1 MSTAIPRD
9 DLTAYG
15 LLRRAFDRY
24 ADRPVA
30 TVDGETWT
38 YGEAWDRGGRLAR
51 ALSAKGID
59 RGDRVGVVMSNQL
72 DYFTANLAC
81 VRGGFVN
88 VPMNDM
94 LTADE
99 FRYMFSDSGARAAV
113 VGEGFTD
120 TIADLAPDLPDLD
133 TVVGV
138 EPDPPSGQEPLERL
152 LDEHPADAP
161 EGDPEPD
168 PGDLL
173 RLSYTGGTT
182 GKPKGARHTHGI
194 LATNMLAHVIAG
206 EIRDAEEMLISTPL
220 PHAAGYIHL
229 GGLLQG
235 AHFTITAGFD
245 PGTFLRLVDE
255 EPITWTFLVPTQLYR
270 TLDHEALPDR
280 DVSGLETVL
289 YGAAPITQERLAEA
303 LETFGDVFVQL
314 YGQTEMPDV
323 GMMLPKGDHEIGE
336 PWMESCG
343 KPATMV
349 EAGIADPEVESAVE
363 LLPRG
368 EVGELVMRSPY
379 VMDGYHGKPEK
390 TERTLVDGWLRTG
403 DIARRDEAGYVYLL
417 DRSSDMIVSGGMNV
431 YTTEVE
437 DALDA
442 HPAVQQVAVIGIPDD
457 DWGEAVHAVVV
468 AEGDPTAGE
477 LRSFADERLA
487 DYKKPKSV
495 EFVDEIPTT
504 PYGKMDKKALREP
517 YWEDADREIN

>member
-1 MSTAIPRD
+1 MTA
-9 DLTAYG
+9 DLRETPTVHG
-15 LLRRAFDRY
+15 LLRGAVDRY
-24 ADRPVA
+24 ADRELA
-30 TVDGETWT
+30 RVDGETVT
-38 YGEAWDRGGRLAR
+38 YGEAWERGGRLAR
-51 ALSAKGID
+51 ALAERGIEP
-59 RGDRVGVVMSNQL
+59 GDRVGVVMSNQL
-72 DYFTANLAC
+72 AYLTANLAC

-94 LTADE
+94 LTPEE
-99 FRYMFSDSGARAAV
+99 FRYMFADSGARAAV
-113 VGEGFTD
+113 VGAGFTD
-120 TIADLAPDLPDLD
+120 TVADLAPELPALD
-133 TVVGV
+133 TVVAV
-138 EPDPPSGQEPLERL
+138 SEDPPEGQQPLDRL
-152 LDEHPADAP
+152 LADHPP
-161 EGDPEPD
+161 EPETPDPEPD
-168 PGDLL
+168 DLL

-194 LATNMLAHVIAG
+194 LGMNMLAHVAAC
-206 EIRDAEEMLISTPL
+206 EIRDGEEMLVMTPL

-229 GGLLQG
+229 AAMLQG
-235 AHFTITAGFD
+235 ARLTVTQGFD
-245 PGTFLRLVDE
+245 PETFLRLVDE
-255 EPITWTFLVPTQLYR
+255 EPITWAFLVPTMLYR
-270 TLDHEALPDR
+270 VLDHEALDQR

-289 YGAAPITQERLAEA
+289 YGAAPITQERLAAA

-323 GMMLPKGDHEIGE
+323 GMVLPKRDHVVGE
-336 PWMESCG
+336 PQMDSCG
-343 KPATMV
+343 APAAMV
-349 EAGIADPEVESAVE
+349 EAGIADPSVESTVD

-390 TERTLVDGWLRTG
+390 TESTLVDGWLRTG

-417 DRSSDMIVSGGMNV
+417 DRANDMIISGGMNV

-442 HPAVQQVAVIGIPDD
+442 HPAVQQVAVIGVPDD

-468 AEGDPTAGE
+468 ADGDPTEDDLVAFAG
-477 LRSFADERLA
+477 ERLA